1 MANNYLAWM
10 RHLDIP
16 DNPDK
21 LIFSVDLIHHVM
33 ATRWPGFAE
42 LSRNVQNLETFRD
55 RVYNAFAGDIVF
67 AVEHLV
73 REMDDDIEKRFSEY
87 LQNNQEINEA
97 SFTRMAEDFR
107 HEFSANGDLNLR
119 SIMRY
124 FVALGL
130 LAGHYYTRGMFQ
142 ARTLASNLI
151 QVALPPER
159 FENSDYWDALNAASR
174 LILGYEEEVRPAD
187 PPNLNAAEYQE
198 HPSPRNI
205 PDEPLKNNP

>member
-1 MANNYLAWM
+1 MNNYLAWM
-10 RHLDIP
+10 RIPGIP

-33 ATRWPGFAE
+33 ATRWPGYAG
-42 LSRNVQNLETFRD
+42 LTRNVQNLEAFRD
-55 RVYNAFAGDIVF
+55 RVYNGFAGDIVI
-67 AVEHLV
+67 AIEHLT
-73 REMDDDIEKRFSEY
+73 REMADDIERRFLEY
-87 LQNNQEINEA
+87 LQNNEEINEA
-97 SFTRMAEDFR
+97 SFTRMAEDFSN
-107 HEFSANGDLNLR
+107 EFSANGDLNLR

-130 LAGHYYTRGMFQ
+130 LAGHYFSRGVMQ
-142 ARTLASNLI
+142 ARTLASNLV

-159 FENSDYWDALNAASR
+159 FENSDYWDELNAVSR
-174 LILGYEEEVRPAD
+174 LILGYKEEVRPAD